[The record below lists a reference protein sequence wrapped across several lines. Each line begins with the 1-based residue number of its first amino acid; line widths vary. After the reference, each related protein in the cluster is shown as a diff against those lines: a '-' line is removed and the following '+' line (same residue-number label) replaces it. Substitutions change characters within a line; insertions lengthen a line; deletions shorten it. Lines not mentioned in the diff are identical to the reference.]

1 MDNNID
7 ETKKSGY
14 NVYKNH
20 LCINHLQVSNVI
32 ATSKI
37 FCNNNMEVMITT
49 SKTDWDAVINKHLY
63 FPRIREVI
71 FNDPATIVFWEDGT
85 KTVVK
90 ANDEIFDPEK
100 GLAMAISKK
109 AFGNKGQYF
118 DHIKKWTKAY
128 DETL

>member
-1 MDNNID
+1 MVCEIHNTTYLVNDQGC
-7 ETKKSGY
+7 S
-14 NVYKNH
+14 
-20 LCINHLQVSNVI
+20 VI
-32 ATSKI
+32 ATSKKRI
-37 FCNNNMEVMITT
+37 DTRPRITT
-49 SKTDWDAVINKHLY
+49 SKMNYDAVINANLY
-63 FPRIREVI
+63 FPKIKNVI